1 MTEENTEIMEFPC
14 DFQLKIMGE
23 DTEEFHLT
31 IREIVQ
37 RHAPEVTE
45 ASFAVR
51 QSTKGRYV
59 SISATV
65 NAQSREQLD
74 NLYREIT
81 SCTLVKWAI

>member
-1 MTEENTEIMEFPC
+1 MTEENTELLEFPC
-14 DFQLKIMGE
+14 DFPLKIMGE

-37 RHAPEVTE
+37 RHAPDVEE
-45 ASFAVR
+45 AAFAKR
-51 QSTKGRYV
+51 LSAKGRYV
-59 SISATV
+59 SITVTV

-81 SCTLVKWAI
+81 SCSLVKWAI